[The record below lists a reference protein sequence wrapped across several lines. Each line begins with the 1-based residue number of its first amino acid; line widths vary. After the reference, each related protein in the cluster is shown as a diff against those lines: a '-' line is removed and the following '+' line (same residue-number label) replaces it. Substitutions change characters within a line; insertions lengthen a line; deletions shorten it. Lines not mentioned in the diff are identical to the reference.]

1 MLGSNPS
8 AAMWFQRDG
17 GRLYSRSF
25 LIFPANTKKTSREN
39 QSDKSREFEGS
50 ALIYIKGSRR
60 PSFLYSLFICRFY
73 DFCLSR

>member
-50 ALIYIKGSRR
+50 APYALT
-60 PSFLYSLFICRFY
+60 
-73 DFCLSR
+73 